1 MRKPTSVQPAI
12 SLSQADRLARKE
24 RLDRDVAMLELQI
37 RTLREERAS
46 LLSRCDHTDANGR
59 SAVVGGRTK
68 VCAHCGQMVT
78 AHAEKLWQ

>member
-1 MRKPTSVQPAI
+1 MGKPNSVQPA
-12 SLSQADRLARKE
+12 LPLTQADRLARKE
-24 RLDRDVAMLELQI
+24 RLDRDMAMLELQI
-37 RTLREERAS
+37 RQLRDERAS

-68 VCAHCGQMVT
+68 VCAHCGHVVT